1 MKALLV
7 IDVQKGIVSFGDFG
21 TQLTYMEH
29 IIQDFKQMD
38 LPVIFMQHVDDMEES
53 PLFKG
58 SKGAELY
65 PPFSGYPDYVLEKKT
80 PSSFYATE
88 LGSLLES
95 LDITQLFIIG
105 FNTEFCCLFTAI
117 SAFDRGYEVTFI
129 DNATGTVND
138 ENTYEMEGLDIPDF
152 VGTILHWSDAIE
164 VLDYEEY
171 VEEYNLGDRD

>member
-7 IDVQKGIVSFGDFG
+7 IDVQNGIVSFGDFG

-29 IIQDFKQMD
+29 IIQDFKIMD

-58 SKGAELY
+58 SKGAELHL
-65 PPFSGYPDYVLEKKT
+65 PFSEYPDYVLEKKT
-80 PSSFYATE
+80 PSSFYKTGLA
-88 LGSLLES
+88 SLLES
-95 LDITQLFIIG
+95 LNVTQLFIIG

-129 DNATGTVND
+129 EDAAGTVND
-138 ENTYEMEGLDIPDF
+138 EDTYDME
-152 VGTILHWSDAIE
+152 
-164 VLDYEEY
+164 
-171 VEEYNLGDRD
+171 